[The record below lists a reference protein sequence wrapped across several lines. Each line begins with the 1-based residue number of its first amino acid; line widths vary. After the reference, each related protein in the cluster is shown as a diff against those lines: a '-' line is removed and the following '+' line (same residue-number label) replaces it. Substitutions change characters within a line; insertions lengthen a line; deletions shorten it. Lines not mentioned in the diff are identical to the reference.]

1 MDEWLENS
9 GFSALSM
16 ALCDLYRKPIE
27 NLSTPIAHLS
37 KSIEHLSTPKENLSK
52 PKENLSTPKK
62 ENLSKPKENLSTPR
76 EILQTPMVVCSD
88 NKLRCIKAATSFVA
102 VGGSTWKLFHHI
114 DILGPWRC
122 TLYRLFSNHE
132 VIWSHVMFLS
142 WQH

>member
-37 KSIEHLSTPKENLSK
+37 KSIEHLSTPKENLS
-52 PKENLSTPKK
+52 
-62 ENLSKPKENLSTPR
+62 TPR

-102 VGGSTWKLFHHI
+102 VGGST
-114 DILGPWRC
+114 
-122 TLYRLFSNHE
+122 
-132 VIWSHVMFLS
+132 
-142 WQH
+142 